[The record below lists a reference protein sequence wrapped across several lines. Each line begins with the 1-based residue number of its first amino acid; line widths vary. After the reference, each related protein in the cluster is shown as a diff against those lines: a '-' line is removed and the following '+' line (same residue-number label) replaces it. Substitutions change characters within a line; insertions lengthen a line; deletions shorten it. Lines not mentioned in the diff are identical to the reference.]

1 MSTKQQPNEFLD
13 SSSGENLDGN
23 DQRSAAVTSD
33 IFIGEHAKF
42 QRKNRER
49 GRRVQRTVPRLLDEH

>member
-1 MSTKQQPNEFLD
+1 LQS
-13 SSSGENLDGN
+13 
-23 DQRSAAVTSD
+23 VTSD

>member
-1 MSTKQQPNEFLD
+1 LQS
-13 SSSGENLDGN
+13 
-23 DQRSAAVTSD
+23 VTSD

-49 GRRVQRTVPRLLDEH
+49 GRRVQTKVPRLLTHLESLQVEKQHLQTLVMVQ

>member
-1 MSTKQQPNEFLD
+1 LQS
-13 SSSGENLDGN
+13 
-23 DQRSAAVTSD
+23 VTSD

-49 GRRVQRTVPRLLDEH
+49 GRRGQRKVPRLLTHLESLQVEKQHLQTRVMVQ